1 MKMLRRSAALAAR
14 QASASALVAPNVV
27 LVTPDSPAQHDA
39 TRAIFRDYAAGLGVD
54 LCFQNFDAE
63 LATLPGEYAPPRGS
77 LQLALVNGEVAGCGA
92 CRPIGD
98 VDYANAC
105 EMKRLY
111 VRPAFRGLGLGR
123 LIAQALM
130 DQALRAGY
138 SVMLLDTLDDME
150 AARSLYTALGF
161 EEIPPYYFNPIPGA
175 HYLKAQLE

>member
-1 MKMLRRSAALAAR
+1 MLRRSAALAAR
-14 QASASALVAPNVV
+14 QAAVSAMVAPHIV
-27 LVTPDSPAQHDA
+27 LVTPETPQQLEA
-39 TRAIFRDYAAGLGVD
+39 TRAIFREYAAGLVVD
-54 LCFQNFDAE
+54 LCFQGFEAE
-63 LATLPGEYAPPRGS
+63 LAALPGEYAAPGGC
-77 LQLALVNGEVAGCGA
+77 LQLALVNDEVAGCGA
-92 CRPIGD
+92 FRPIGD

-111 VRPAFRGLGLGR
+111 VRPSFRGLGLGR
-123 LIAQALM
+123 LIAQTLM

-150 AARSLYTALGF
+150 SARSLYTALRF

>member
-1 MKMLRRSAALAAR
+1 VLRRSAALAAR
-14 QASASALVAPNVV
+14 QASASATVV
-27 LVTPDSPAQHDA
+27 PDIRLVTPDTFAQFDA
-39 TRAIFRDYAAGLGVD
+39 TRAIFREYAAGLGVD
-54 LCFQNFDAE
+54 LCFQGFEAE
-63 LATLPGEYAPPRGS
+63 LAALPGDYAQPLGS
-77 LQLALVNGEVAGCGA
+77 LQLALVGGEVAGCGA
-92 CRPIGD
+92 FRPIGD

-130 DQALRAGY
+130 DQAVRAGY

-150 AARSLYTALGF
+150 AARSLYTQLGF